1 MHHLRKGKR
10 SMKAK
15 KTKWL
20 CLILALALCL
30 SAAPVSALALREEAP
45 DAPATRQT
53 VIAALWQMA
62 GAPVSGESLPFS
74 DVSPQADYAAA
85 VRWAASEKIADGV
98 GNGLFLPDGEVT
110 CEQFAAMLYRYA
122 KSAGA
127 DVFAGENAGISRE
140 SGFSDCSAWA
150 VPALRWAISAGV
162 LENRDGVRSAKDAV
176 TKSEAAAALDIVSG
190 LTGTLSRQNAALPE
204 GYHLEQVV
212 VLSRHN
218 IRSPLSGA
226 GSVLGDAT
234 PHTWFRWTSGA
245 SELSLRGGALE
256 TIMGQYFRKYL
267 VAAGLFSENEIPA
280 EGEVRFYANA
290 KQRTIATARY
300 FAAGMF
306 PIAGAEIETHAPY
319 DTMDPVFEPRLT
331 YVSEAYREAAL
342 AQIAEMGG
350 EKGLAGLGERVKDS
364 YDLISDVLDLPNSK
378 ACAEGTLTGFATD
391 DTEIVLEVYKEP
403 GMKGSLKTATSFS
416 DALVLQ
422 YYEEP
427 DPVKAAFGETLSRSD
442 WRKISAVKDLYGDV
456 LFTAP
461 LVAVNVA
468 NPLIREMRSELNA
481 QGRKFTFLCGH
492 DSNVGSVL
500 AALGAEDYT
509 APNAIEAKTPIG
521 VKLVLEKWA
530 PKSGAGEALV
540 SVRLV
545 YQSVDQLRNI
555 SLLTED
561 APPASCPIRF
571 RALEEQA
578 EGLYRLSDLMKR
590 MDEAVASYDLLPE
603 TYGSMELDAAA

>member
-1 MHHLRKGKR
+1 M
-10 SMKAK
+10 
-15 KTKWL
+15 KTKIKTWL

-30 SAAPVSALALREEAP
+30 SAAPVSALALWEAP
-45 DAPATRQT
+45 EEPATRQM
-53 VIAALWQMA
+53 VVAALWQTA
-62 GAPVSGESLPFS
+62 GAPASGDSLPFT
-74 DVSPQADYAAA
+74 DVSRQADYAAA
-85 VRWAASEKIADGV
+85 VCWAASENIAGGV

-110 CEQFAAMLYRYA
+110 YEQLAAMLYRYA

-127 DVFAGENAGISRE
+127 DVSAGENAEILRD
-140 SGFSDCSAWA
+140 SDSSEASDWA
-150 VPALRWAISAGV
+150 VPALRWAVAAGV
-162 LENRDGVRSAKDAV
+162 LTDRGGKLSAKGAV
-176 TKSEAAAALDIVSG
+176 TRREAAAALDHVSG
-190 LTGTLSRQNAALPE
+190 LTEMGSGQNAPLPE
-204 GYHLEQVV
+204 GYQLEQVV

-234 PHTWFRWTSGA
+234 PHSWFRWTSGT

-256 TIMGQYFRKYL
+256 TVMGQYFRKYL

-364 YDLISDVLDLPNSK
+364 YGLISDVLDLPDSK
-378 ACAEGTLTGFATD
+378 AYAEGALTGFATD
-391 DTEIVLEVYKEP
+391 DTEIILELYKEP
-403 GMKGSLKTATSFS
+403 GMKGSLKTATSIS

-422 YYEEP
+422 YYEES
-427 DPVKAAFGETLSRSD
+427 DPVKAAFGKLLSRSD
-442 WRKISAVKDLYGDV
+442 WRRISAVKDFYGDV

-468 NPLIREMRSELNA
+468 NPLIREMRSELNTE
-481 QGRKFTFLCGH
+481 GRKFTFLCGH

-530 PKSGAGEALV
+530 PKSGAGEALI

-555 SLLTED
+555 SLLTPE
-561 APPASCPIRF
+561 APPVSCPIRL

-578 EGLYRLSDLMKR
+578 EGLYRLSDVMGR
-590 MDEAVASYDLLPE
+590 MDETVAAYDRLPE
-603 TYGSMELDAAA
+603 TYGGMELDAVA